1 MPPKSTAQKRKA
13 TDILAR
19 IVKQAQTARIELTP
33 LVLQCDDEEQLFA
46 LVAKTDSRFL
56 DMNLNTV
63 LSGAFFK
70 YSPNAIPPMVSTHDW
85 ILAVGNTSPPKSKT
99 TNLTEAI
106 MNHLP
111 NGIVENAQHI
121 ELIEGLLSTALGDRV
136 VFQKKPPKIIEEAAT
151 EAIVAQ
157 ILARA
162 SWTKSP

>member
-1 MPPKSTAQKRKA
+1 
-13 TDILAR
+13 
-19 IVKQAQTARIELTP
+19 
-33 LVLQCDDEEQLFA
+33 
-46 LVAKTDSRFL
+46 
-56 DMNLNTV
+56 MNLHTV

-99 TNLTEAI
+99 TDLTEAI
-106 MNHLP
+106 KNHLP
-111 NGIVENAQHI
+111 NDIAENADHI
-121 ELIEGLLSTALGDRV
+121 EIIESLLSTALGDRV

>member
-1 MPPKSTAQKRKA
+1 
-13 TDILAR
+13 
-19 IVKQAQTARIELTP
+19 
-33 LVLQCDDEEQLFA
+33 
-46 LVAKTDSRFL
+46 
-56 DMNLNTV
+56 MNLNTV

-99 TNLTEAI
+99 TDLTEAI

-111 NGIVENAQHI
+111 NGIVENAEHI